1 LETPQNISDILKT
14 LPENPG
20 VYQYFDVDGKIL
32 YVGKAKNLKKRVSSY
47 FNKTQ
52 DRAKTTMLVK
62 RIHDIKLMVVDSELD
77 ALLLENSLIKQ
88 YQPKFNI
95 ALKDDKTYPWIIL
108 QKEDFPRVEVTREV
122 KRNGSNYFGPYANPK
137 VMYTLLDLIK
147 SIYPLRTCNLALT
160 PENIEKKK
168 FKVCLEFHIGNCLG
182 PCEGKQSVEEYDSQI
197 KEIRELLKGNIA
209 SVIRDLKDRM
219 KDHAAKFEF
228 EQAQFLKEKIDLL
241 DNYQSK
247 SKVVSS
253 TISNVDV
260 FSMVTDDKF
269 GYVNYLR
276 IIEGAIIFGQTFEL
290 KKNLD
295 ETDEDLLRFAIT
307 ELRLRQGAESKEI
320 IVPFP
325 IVDYEDKKLEFT
337 VPQRGEK
344 AQLLELSARNAK
356 YFMLDKHKQDSIKNP
371 ERTTERVL
379 EQMKTDLRLSE
390 WPRHIECFD
399 NSNIQGT
406 HPVSACVVFKN
417 AKPSK
422 RDYRH
427 FNVKTVE
434 GPNDFDT
441 MKEVIHR
448 RYKRLLDEG
457 EELPQLI
464 VIDGG
469 KGQLSSALESLEA
482 LGLRGRIAMIGIAKR
497 LEEIYYPDD
506 NIPMYLDKRSETLKI
521 IQHMRDE
528 AHRFGITHHR
538 ARRSKSAVGTE
549 LTNVEGIGEKTAE
562 LLLKKFKSVKR
573 LKEAPQEEIVKLI
586 GEAKAKVLG
595 NYFTGKIIE

>member
-1 LETPQNISDILKT
+1 
-14 LPENPG
+14 
-20 VYQYFDVDGKIL
+20 
-32 YVGKAKNLKKRVSSY
+32 
-47 FNKTQ
+47 
-52 DRAKTTMLVK
+52 
-62 RIHDIKLMVVDSELD
+62 
-77 ALLLENSLIKQ
+77 
-88 YQPKFNI
+88 
-95 ALKDDKTYPWIIL
+95 
-108 QKEDFPRVEVTREV
+108 
-122 KRNGSNYFGPYANPK
+122 
-137 VMYTLLDLIK
+137 
-147 SIYPLRTCNLALT
+147 
-160 PENIEKKK
+160 
-168 FKVCLEFHIGNCLG
+168 
-182 PCEGKQSVEEYDSQI
+182 VEEYDSQI

-307 ELRLRQGAESKEI
+307 ELRLRQGAESNEI

-325 IVDYEDKKLEFT
+325 IIDYEDAKLEFT

-371 ERTTERVL
+371 ERTTERIL

-457 EELPQLI
+457 DELPQLI

-497 LEEIYYPDD
+497 LEEIYYPEDT
-506 NIPMYLDKRSETLKI
+506 IPMYLDKRSETLKI

-573 LKEAPQEEIVKLI
+573 LKEAPHEEIVKLI

-595 NYFTGKIIE
+595 EYFEERLKSIDKRS